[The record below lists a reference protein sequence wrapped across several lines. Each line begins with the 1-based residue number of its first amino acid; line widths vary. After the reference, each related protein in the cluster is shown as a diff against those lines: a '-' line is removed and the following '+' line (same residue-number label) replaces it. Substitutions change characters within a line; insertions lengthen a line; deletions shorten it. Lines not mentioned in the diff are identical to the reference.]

1 MSRSVVSPVGGPHQT
16 NLARR
21 MSRKSFMLFFS
32 ALLSLG
38 ALYSVL
44 FWGRPVPFQ
53 VRVSEKL
60 DSNGDG
66 LIDTWHLTSPMHGK
80 IVERDTNSDG
90 RVDRLEFGNPETK
103 VLSLSE
109 ASAPGSGRKLA
120 VCLDGVPYDDMRA
133 LWEDGYFR
141 EFSRPG
147 KLISVF
153 PSLSD
158 VALTDVLHAGKVP
171 GYENLYFDVQRNRI
185 AGGAASTVS
194 KVRMPYLDVLD
205 YDEPGIFKGLA
216 YLLPVRIFH
225 ADLGRFLKRY
235 SASRSP
241 VYKSHVCSTDSV
253 CHIMSREDF
262 RKYLLEVDHLLRQI
276 FIQQDG
282 QVDFVVFSDH
292 GNSQVTNRRVNL
304 EGFLSQHGF
313 RVESAIK
320 DEKSVV
326 VPGFGL
332 VGAMAIYSQ
341 AQNTERLAELL
352 PQMEGVDFATY
363 VDRGAVRVVS
373 ATGSASIV
381 AVEGGKRLKYQAL
394 QADPLA
400 LKPILETMSQR
411 RMLDAEGYATSD
423 AWFDLTAEHEY
434 ADAVNALYL
443 GVTNHV
449 SNRANV
455 LVSFKDGYHYG
466 SAFFEKLVTMRSTH
480 GSLRRSSMTGFFM
493 RNSPMPRRIMPSRE
507 LLKEF

>member
-1 MSRSVVSPVGGPHQT
+1 MKRRFVLLLLALSSVGVVY
-16 NLARR
+16 
-21 MSRKSFMLFFS
+21 F
-32 ALLSLG
+32 
-38 ALYSVL
+38 L

-53 VRVSEKL
+53 VRVSQRL

-66 LIDTWHLTSPMHGK
+66 LIDTWQLSSLTHGK
-80 IVERDTNSDG
+80 VVERDTNWDG

-103 VLSLSE
+103 VLSFSE
-109 ASAPGSGRKLA
+109 ASEPGTRRKLA
-120 VCLDGVPYDDMRA
+120 VCLDGVPFDDMVA
-133 LWEDGYFR
+133 LWEEGYFR

-158 VALTDVLHAGKVP
+158 VALTDVLQAGKVP
-171 GYENLYFDVQRNRI
+171 GYENLYFDVQANRI
-185 AGGAASTVS
+185 AGGATSTVS

-216 YLLPVRIFH
+216 YLLPVKTFH

-235 SASRSP
+235 SASSSR
-241 VYKSHVCSTDSV
+241 VYKSHVCSTDSI

-276 FIQQDG
+276 FIQENG
-282 QVDFVVFSDH
+282 QLDFVVFSDH

-304 EGFLSQHGF
+304 EGFLSRHGF
-313 RVESAIK
+313 RLESAIK

-326 VPGFGL
+326 APGFGL
-332 VGAMAIYSQ
+332 VGAMAMYFQPQS
-341 AQNTERLAELL
+341 TERLAELL
-352 PQMEGVDFATY
+352 PQMEGVDFTTY
-363 VDRGAVRVVS
+363 LDGETVRVVS

-394 QADPLA
+394 RGDPLA

-411 RMLDAEGYATSD
+411 QVLDAEGYATSD
-423 AWFDLTAEHEY
+423 AWFDQTAEHEY

-449 SNRANV
+449 SNRANL

-466 SAFFEKLVTMRSTH
+466 SPFFEKLVTMRSTH

-493 RNSPMPRRIMPSRE
+493 RNGPMSRQIMPSRE
-507 LLKEF
+507 LLKDF